1 MQSLRERILRYADRM
16 GYSIRKINGV
26 MCFTMDDT
34 LYAVISRVF
43 VEYFKEFEYREAESY
58 LNWQPL
64 E

>member
-1 MQSLRERILRYADRM
+1 MTLYERILRYADRM

-34 LYAVISRVF
+34 LYAVISKVF
-43 VEYFKEFEYREAESY
+43 VEHFKESKYREAESY
-58 LNWQPL
+58 LDWKPL